1 MVDTRRGRNRGK
13 RMGNKGGKRHG
24 KVLGDNIQGIT
35 NNSKTEINNGQWTVE
50 DEIQYREILEEED
63 EILQINVNDD
73 MAQGAAEVNK
83 EVKEIKNEDCYE
95 LHSGEFFKIDVE
107 NEILYNEIIQSQ
119 GPIKEVNNEDC
130 YYYLYNE
137 IIQFNESIMMKNE
150 QDRLFVCVDAEDEID
165 VKIIQDYN
173 KMILEKKLHT
183 SK

>member
-63 EILQINVNDD
+63 EILQLNVV
-73 MAQGAAEVNK
+73 QG
-83 EVKEIKNEDCYE
+83 
-95 LHSGEFFKIDVE
+95 
-107 NEILYNEIIQSQ
+107 
-119 GPIKEVNNEDC
+119 
-130 YYYLYNE
+130 
-137 IIQFNESIMMKNE
+137 SIMMANKQE
-150 QDRLFVCVDAEDEID
+150 YRLMDFGDAEDEID

-173 KMILEKKLHT
+173 KMILGKKLHT
-183 SK
+183 SN

>member
-13 RMGNKGGKRHG
+13 GMGNKGGKRHG

-63 EILQINVNDD
+63 EILQLKVV
-73 MAQGAAEVNK
+73 QG
-83 EVKEIKNEDCYE
+83 
-95 LHSGEFFKIDVE
+95 
-107 NEILYNEIIQSQ
+107 
-119 GPIKEVNNEDC
+119 
-130 YYYLYNE
+130 
-137 IIQFNESIMMKNE
+137 SIMMANKQE
-150 QDRLFVCVDAEDEID
+150 YRLMDFGDAEDEIDVKIIQDYNKMMMANKQEYRLMDFGDAEDEID

-183 SK
+183 SN